1 MRHIQALGL
10 LLAITGWAA
19 DNQPQAVCSLSGSVV
34 NAVTGEPLKKVELTL
49 SNIAS
54 ERLFAAATDDVGT
67 FCVVAA
73 EAGTYELVIQK
84 RGFVQAG
91 RTLAVAA
98 GQKTT
103 RMTVRMAPQ
112 GVIAGRVVDRE
123 GDPLPG
129 VTVQAIQSHSQGGRE
144 RYSVSATSTT
154 NDLGDYRIYGLNPG
168 RYFVGAAYRGP
179 SGYAGV
185 YFPNVQ
191 EASRAVNVDV
201 PAGGE
206 VHGLNLTVSEI
217 HDIRIRGTVESGPGL
232 PADGITIVAAPC
244 DAGPLNRA
252 TTTVRKSDGAFELR
266 DLTPGCYILAADSFR
281 AGKRYS
287 ARFPVAVTRQNI
299 EDVKVRLVPPVQLSG
314 RVRVE
319 GAADFPFRE
328 VTVNLEA
335 RQSKLTASGASGEDG
350 GLLLNNIVP
359 EIYALNVMVP
369 DGYYLKSAK
378 YGETDVLR
386 SALDLSNG
394 ASRQL
399 ELEIGT
405 DGGRID
411 GSVTDGEGRQ
421 LDGARVALIPEDAS
435 SPSRP
440 KVVLTNAEGAFRIR
454 GIAPGDYKLYASRN
468 LDLEVLRDPTYNKP
482 LDPQGN
488 SVSVKAHGTDI
499 LLVKAISEEA
509 LPARSSR

>member
-1 MRHIQALGL
+1 M
-10 LLAITGWAA
+10 
-19 DNQPQAVCSLSGSVV
+19 
-34 NAVTGEPLKKVELTL
+34 
-49 SNIAS
+49 
-54 ERLFAAATDDVGT
+54 
-67 FCVVAA
+67 
-73 EAGTYELVIQK
+73 
-84 RGFVQAG
+84 
-91 RTLAVAA
+91 
-98 GQKTT
+98 
-103 RMTVRMAPQ
+103 
-112 GVIAGRVVDRE
+112 
-123 GDPLPG
+123 
-129 VTVQAIQSHSQGGRE
+129 
-144 RYSVSATSTT
+144 
-154 NDLGDYRIYGLNPG
+154 
-168 RYFVGAAYRGP
+168 
-179 SGYAGV
+179 
-185 YFPNVQ
+185 
-191 EASRAVNVDV
+191 
-201 PAGGE
+201 
-206 VHGLNLTVSEI
+206 
-217 HDIRIRGTVESGPGL
+217 
-232 PADGITIVAAPC
+232 
-244 DAGPLNRA
+244 
-252 TTTVRKSDGAFELR
+252 
-266 DLTPGCYILAADSFR
+266 
-281 AGKRYS
+281 
-287 ARFPVAVTRQNI
+287 
-299 EDVKVRLVPPVQLSG
+299 
-314 RVRVE
+314 
-319 GAADFPFRE
+319 
-328 VTVNLEA
+328 NLEA